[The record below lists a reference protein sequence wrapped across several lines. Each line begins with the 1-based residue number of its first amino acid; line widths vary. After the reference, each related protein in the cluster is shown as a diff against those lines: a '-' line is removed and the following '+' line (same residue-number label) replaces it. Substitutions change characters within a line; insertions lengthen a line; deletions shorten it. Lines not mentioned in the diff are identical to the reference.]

1 MVQLAKHP
9 KKPLGNNGAGNV
21 NQQFIKDL
29 EPIIKKYGLEN
40 NAEFKECIDW
50 VKSNDTRGYH
60 SLVLGLWIK
69 ENLDSKEESS
79 LYSAVKKAVDN
90 GVEEAQFCHGSLLL
104 FGIGEK
110 QDVEKG
116 LYTMNRA
123 FLKLFSK
130 AFVKHSLG
138 SEMSEGL
145 YATYMT
151 DQVDLCHASQA
162 TTKEDLVNEYL
173 KLSNHYNTVSLAS
186 QNAISFKAIKF

>member
-9 KKPLGNNGAGNV
+9 KKPLRNNGAGNV

-50 VKSNDTRGYH
+50 VKSNDPRGYH
-60 SLVLGLWIK
+60 SLVLGLWIE

-138 SEMSEGL
+138 SEMSEFL
-145 YATYMT
+145 YTIYMT
-151 DQVDLCHASQA
+151 DQVDIGHAFQA
-162 TTKEDLVNEYL
+162 TTKDDLEYEYY
-173 KLSNHYNTVSLAS
+173 KLCHHYETVFLAS